1 MPETKIERVV
11 NSMGFSLEFLTLS
24 SIREA
29 FGIFFVALPLS
40 LVFFFFSFHLT
51 PEEVKTISF
60 YYFVLQSQMHNLCV
74 FV

>member
-40 LVFFFFSFHLT
+40 LVFFFFPS
-51 PEEVKTISF
+51 I
-60 YYFVLQSQMHNLCV
+60 
-74 FV
+74 